1 MSLLAAGPGTY
12 TVKRIDTD
20 DVEMNAF
27 LFRLGC
33 YSGEKITVVSSKK
46 KSCVVVIKD
55 GRYSLDDYLASN
67 IIVGDEGQD
76 ESPAVN
82 S

>member
-1 MSLLAAGPGTY
+1 MPEKYEEGVTLLEAGPGTY

-20 DVEMNAF
+20 DEDMNAF

-33 YSGEKITVVSSKK
+33 YSGEQITVVSAKK

-55 GRYSLDDYLASN
+55 GRYNIDNLLASA
-67 IIVGDEGQD
+67 IIV
-76 ESPAVN
+76 
-82 S
+82 

>member
-1 MSLLAAGPGTY
+1 MSLLSAGPGTY

-20 DVEMNAF
+20 DKEMNAF

-55 GRYSLDDYLASN
+55 G
-67 IIVGDEGQD
+67 
-76 ESPAVN
+76 
-82 S
+82 

>member
-1 MSLLAAGPGTY
+1 MIIGRHFEMEMNLLEAGPGTY

-20 DVEMNAF
+20 DEEMNGF

-33 YSGEKITVVSSKK
+33 YSGEEITVVSAKK

-55 GRYSLDDYLASN
+55 GRYSLDELLASN
-67 IIVGDEGQD
+67 IIV
-76 ESPAVN
+76 
-82 S
+82 